1 MLCGVLALL
10 GACRRVPV
18 ETASAANA
26 DKPSL
31 LFQGFGARASHLGTL
46 VWEAHAVR
54 ARVFDADQR
63 AVAEDVTIDYYING
77 KKVSTA
83 HAKLA
88 RMNLRSYDL
97 EAEGDVK
104 VQSEQGVVLTTSRLS
119 WDNQRQRAS
128 STARVRVLRGGAVL
142 TGRGF
147 TADRDLHDLRILE
160 DVQAEAVSVEQM
172 RKEAATWPKP

>member
-1 MLCGVLALL
+1 M
-10 GACRRVPV
+10 
-18 ETASAANA
+18 
-26 DKPSL
+26 
-31 LFQGFGARASHLGTL
+31 
-46 VWEAHAVR
+46 
-54 ARVFDADQR
+54 
-63 AVAEDVTIDYYING
+63 
-77 KKVSTA
+77 
-83 HAKLA
+83 
-88 RMNLRSYDL
+88 
-97 EAEGDVK
+97 K